1 MGPQRMF
8 GMTPW
13 VRRLFVANLVVFLF
27 QMTIFVDPRFLT
39 TFGFVPL
46 RALAQPWPFLTYMF
60 LHGGP
65 LHLAFNLL
73 ALYVFGPEVEERM
86 GGGPFLCYYLLC
98 GLGGAV
104 LSFVLMQF
112 RPVELVIGASAAV
125 YGVLLA
131 FAWAAPDRPIYVFPL
146 PEPIPAKWLVTFAV
160 AVSLALAI
168 FPPIDKV
175 SHLAH
180 LGGFGAGFLYLKVA
194 DWRLARA
201 ERHLPRAAP
210 PSARVHP
217 GLAAPDPAAAYHEYL
232 DRHRPVLASYWHN
245 YVLDPGSPHAEQVI
259 AAALG
264 ADRADLKRL
273 LADVDVVSI
282 AEDALQR
289 ALERFEADCPVDLY
303 LMVGVGAANA
313 GELVVGG
320 RGIAFLCLEHF
331 TGRANPQTYGM
342 GLAPHLLPLW
352 VAHETAHAVRYTS
365 PTSRADLRRLVADRR
380 GHYDYWD
387 TGSRASLRELLVN
400 EGAAVAAAQ
409 AVAPGL
415 EPWEYFGY
423 TRRQYRRIRE
433 LDAFLRRVSTPVLD
447 QTGLGLRLRFLSGWT
462 TPAAR
467 VLGGRVVPERAGYY
481 LGLRLVENYLAER
494 GLASPLRA
502 AAQEF
507 RKADDRALGIQTA
520 W

>member
-1 MGPQRMF
+1 
-8 GMTPW
+8 
-13 VRRLFVANLVVFLF
+13 
-27 QMTIFVDPRFLT
+27 
-39 TFGFVPL
+39 
-46 RALAQPWPFLTYMF
+46 
-60 LHGGP
+60 
-65 LHLAFNLL
+65 
-73 ALYVFGPEVEERM
+73 
-86 GGGPFLCYYLLC
+86 
-98 GLGGAV
+98 
-104 LSFVLMQF
+104 
-112 RPVELVIGASAAV
+112 
-125 YGVLLA
+125 
-131 FAWAAPDRPIYVFPL
+131 
-146 PEPIPAKWLVTFAV
+146 
-160 AVSLALAI
+160 
-168 FPPIDKV
+168 
-175 SHLAH
+175 
-180 LGGFGAGFLYLKVA
+180 
-194 DWRLARA
+194 
-201 ERHLPRAAP
+201 
-210 PSARVHP
+210 
-217 GLAAPDPAAAYHEYL
+217 
-232 DRHRPVLASYWHN
+232 
-245 YVLDPGSPHAEQVI
+245 VI

-365 PTSRADLRRLVADRR
+365 PTSRADLRRLVADLR

-433 LDAFLRRVSTPVLD
+433 LDAFLRRVSAPVLD
-447 QTGLGLRLRFLSGWT
+447 QSGLGLRLRFLSGGM

-467 VLGGRVVPERAGYY
+467 LMGGKVLPERAGYY
-481 LGLRLVENYLAER
+481 LGFRLVENYLAER
-494 GLASPLRA
+494 GIASTLRA

-520 W
+520 